1 MGSSMI
7 GTCEESRYIPFRWGE
22 GGGGGGGVIQTL
34 DKGGGCRSQE
44 KFFSALQA
52 SVWSKNRGGPSP
64 GSTVVSKKY
73 PVLIFQRLTRC

>member
-7 GTCEESRYIPFRWGE
+7 GTCEESRYIPFRWGGGGHPDPEIRE
-22 GGGGGGGVIQTL
+22 GGGGR
-34 DKGGGCRSQE
+34 RSQE
-44 KFFSALQA
+44 KFFSVLQA